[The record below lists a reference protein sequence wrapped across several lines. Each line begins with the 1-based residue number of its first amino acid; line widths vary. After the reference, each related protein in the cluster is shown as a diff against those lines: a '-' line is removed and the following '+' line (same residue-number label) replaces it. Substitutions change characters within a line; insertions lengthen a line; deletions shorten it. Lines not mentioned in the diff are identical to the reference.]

1 MFFKRGSD
9 MKNIKPLTKAE
20 VQDVLDQNKQVLSI
34 VKKYIGPTTW
44 SDLRESMGISQA
56 GLDNAL
62 KKGILLSPMSRNKK
76 SSTMSGA
83 EALKWMSENM
93 RPIEKKLY
101 ASRIRRSA
109 NELDSD

>member
-9 MKNIKPLTKAE
+9 MKSIKPITKEE
-20 VQDVLDQNKQVLSI
+20 VQGVLDQNKKVLNL
-34 VKKYIGPTTW
+34 VKKYVGPTTW
-44 SDLRESMGISQA
+44 SDLRESLGISQA

-62 KKGILLSPMSRNKK
+62 RKGILLSPMSRNKK

-83 EALKWMSENM
+83 DALKWMSENM
-93 RPIEKKLY
+93 RPTESKVY